1 MNWDHHF
8 RTVSRVQKFK
18 KAPADFGVSFL
29 GIGTEKTIADLRKL
43 ILAKD
48 DEFKQIADH
57 MHDVVKKG
65 GTVDPDWMK
74 DWTDLNKR
82 YHTIRDKAQR
92 ELEKGTGGIL
102 GAPVDKFFE
111 GFTTAKTYY
120 DGILKSIQASYP
132 DLHISKGDLQD
143 LFNRMPFAIKALP
156 QPGNPPS
163 SQLYQGLDA
172 TATYA
177 PDPVKAA
184 LSYIAPPLVPKTADE
199 PTYKKAE
206 DKMASLADFL
216 SKNLLLVGVVVGGVA
231 LISVSGSIPKWNKT

>member
-65 GTVDPDWMK
+65 GTVDPDWMR
-74 DWTDLNKR
+74 DWTDINKR

-92 ELEKGTGGIL
+92 ELEKGTGGFL
-102 GAPVDKFFE
+102 GSSVDKFFE

-132 DLHISKGDLQD
+132 DLHITKGDLQD

-156 QPGNPPS
+156 QPGNLPS

-172 TATYA
+172 VATAMPA
-177 PDPVKAA
+177 PIKGIVDV
-184 LSYIAPPLVPKTADE
+184 IAPNYVPKTADE
-199 PTYKKAE
+199 GSYHKAGDDAKKATNTVLWVV
-206 DKMASLADFL
+206 AGIAGLA
-216 SKNLLLVGVVVGGVA
+216 A
-231 LISVSGSIPKWNKT
+231 VSFAATRK